1 MTMEIYDWPAEFRV
15 RENSLDLETM
25 GRVFESPFDGSEQ
38 TVATPGSKWLMEL
51 TMGKMEPAVARRLE
65 SFIAKLDGKTNRVR
79 LWDFAHPK
87 QAVQGAPLVSE
98 ALNMRTTLTSRGWK
112 PSTLVLRDG
121 DWVQVGDELKRVT
134 ADVWS
139 DQSGTARIAF
149 APMLRKSHP
158 SGTPLVVERPM
169 GVFRLDGGGKSRRL
183 SGIRRDLGTLKFKES
198 FYP

>member
-65 SFIAKLDGKTNRVR
+65 AFIAKLDGKTNRVR
-79 LWDFAHPK
+79 LWDFAHHK
-87 QAVQGAPLVSE
+87 QPVHGAPIVSE
-98 ALNMRTTLTSRGWK
+98 ALNMRTEMTSRGWK

-121 DWVQVGDELKRVT
+121 DWLQ
-134 ADVWS
+134 
-139 DQSGTARIAF
+139 
-149 APMLRKSHP
+149 
-158 SGTPLVVERPM
+158 
-169 GVFRLDGGGKSRRL
+169 GGGRTQEGHGRCLVGSVWRGPDCVCPHAAQEPPERHPPGGRAPHGGV
-183 SGIRRDLGTLKFKES
+183 SPRWRWQIS
-198 FYP
+198 SPVWPSP